1 MIVAD
6 VGQLAAGEIA
16 AAMEGELLTDG
27 ARAAEEVSGFSID
40 SRTLTPGELFIAI
53 KGERLD
59 GHDYVS
65 TALRAGACGV
75 VVHEASAA
83 PPAGPGWRAPLVIR
97 VSDTTRALQRLGQ
110 HVRRQ
115 SGARVVAITGSAG
128 KTTTKEITADFLG
141 ARFRVFRNKGNL
153 NNHIG
158 LPLSLLDLRFRPEVA
173 VVELGMNHPG
183 EIRALVGIAEPDVRL
198 WTNVAEVHVGFFDS
212 LEAIA
217 DAKAEILEGASSAT
231 LLVANADDP
240 LVMARVKR
248 FAGRVTTFG
257 FGSSANVRALNVR
270 DQGLAGMSA
279 ELQTPKG
286 LARMVVPLLGWNNL
300 ANVLAATSAA
310 LSFEVPLDT
319 IVARAAALR
328 PAARRGEVHR
338 LRDGAIVLD
347 DSYNSNPRAVE
358 GMLEVVLAAPEG
370 KRRIALLGEML
381 ELGDR
386 AIELHERT
394 GRLATKLDRL
404 VTIGG
409 EPARRLGLAAVA
421 AGLAESALAH
431 CETSDQAAELAA
443 TLVEPG
449 DLVLVKGSRGIR
461 TDRVVDRLKAERG

>member
-1 MIVAD
+1 MIVTD

-16 AAMEGELLTDG
+16 AAMEGELLTNG
-27 ARAAEEVSGFSID
+27 ARAAEAVSGFSID

-65 TALRAGACGV
+65 TAVRAGACGV

-83 PPAGPGWRAPLVIR
+83 PSAGPGWRAPLVIR
-97 VSDTTRALQRLGQ
+97 VRDTTRALQRLG
-110 HVRRQ
+110 HYVRRQ

-128 KTTTKEITADFLG
+128 KTTTKEITADFLS
-141 ARFRVFRNKGNL
+141 ARFRVFRNQGNF

-173 VVELGMNHPG
+173 VVELGMSHPG
-183 EIRALVGIAEPDVRL
+183 EIRTLVGIAEPDVRL

-217 DAKAEILEGASSAT
+217 DAKAEIVEGASSAT

-248 FAGRVTTFG
+248 FAGRVMTFG
-257 FGSSANVRALNVR
+257 FGPSANVRALNVR
-270 DQGLAGMSA
+270 DQGLAGTAA

-286 LARMVVPLLGWNNL
+286 LARLVVPLLGRNNL

-328 PAARRGEVHR
+328 PASRRGEVHR
-338 LRDGAIVLD
+338 LRDGVIVLD

-370 KRRIALLGEML
+370 KRRVAFLGEML

-394 GRLATKLDRL
+394 GRFAATLDRL

-421 AGLAESALAH
+421 AGLAARALVH
-431 CETSDQAAELAA
+431 CETSDQAAGMAA
-443 TLVEPG
+443 TIVEPG

-461 TDRVVDRLKAERG
+461 TDRVVDRLNAQRG

>member
-16 AAMEGELLTDG
+16 AAMKGELLTDG

-65 TALRAGACGV
+65 TAVRAGACGV

-83 PPAGPGWRAPLVIR
+83 PSAGPGWRAPLVIR

-128 KTTTKEITADFLG
+128 KTTTKEITADFLS

-257 FGSSANVRALNVR
+257 FGPSANVRALNVR
-270 DQGLAGMSA
+270 DQGLAGTSA

-394 GRLATKLDRL
+394 GRLAAKLDRL

-461 TDRVVDRLKAERG
+461 TDRVVDRLKAERR

>member
-1 MIVAD
+1 VIVAD

-27 ARAAEEVSGFSID
+27 ARAAEEVNGFSID

-217 DAKAEILEGASSAT
+217 DAKAEILEGASSTT

-257 FGSSANVRALNVR
+257 FGPSANVRALNVR
-270 DQGLAGMSA
+270 GQGLAGMSA

-358 GMLEVVLAAPEG
+358 GMLELVLAAPEG

-394 GRLATKLDRL
+394 GRLAAKLDCL

-421 AGLAESALAH
+421 AGLAERARAH